1 MGRSASR
8 EVRANRFHSARAI
21 ALVIA
26 VLCIS
31 ATGCTHRV
39 KYYRPG
45 EQPILT
51 RDVVEFPANTQM
63 SVMAE
68 GLTGPTCICFDY
80 QKDILFVC
88 ERGDRD
94 SEPHIYGVRMDRPGL
109 PR

>member
-1 MGRSASR
+1 MGSADRRDGAMSVIP
-8 EVRANRFHSARAI
+8 VRAPSSSCLHQSQIANRKLQIRRGLFLALLLSI
-21 ALVIA
+21 A
-26 VLCIS
+26 S
-31 ATGCTHRV
+31 TGCTHRV

-80 QKDILFVC
+80 QKNILFV
-88 ERGDRD
+88 
-94 SEPHIYGVRMDRPGL
+94 
-109 PR
+109 